1 MGRCQP
7 HMGLRIERRVVYWDT
22 VWRVL
27 QMEKRDLTKGPVFQ
41 AMCLFAMPM
50 IIGNILQQGYNVVD
64 TWVVGHYVGPD
75 ALAAVGAA
83 FALMTCLTSV
93 LLGLCMGSGIVFSMC
108 FGRRDMKRL
117 EESICASFLLAGI
130 CSAALTGAALL
141 GIDEIIFFM
150 NVPEEIVGMT
160 REYMFLVFF
169 GIPAVAVYNFFGAY
183 LKSLGNS
190 AAPLAFLGV
199 STALN
204 IAFDLLFVAV
214 LGKGAAG
221 AALAT
226 VLSQYA
232 SGIGIMAYAFFKNP
246 NIRQAFFSF
255 KIKKDRLKEIANY
268 SVLTCLQQ
276 SVMNFGILMVQGLVN
291 SFGTQVMAAF
301 AAAVKIDSFTYM
313 PAQEYANAFSTFIAQ
328 NVGAKKPER
337 VFAGIRYAVLTSLS
351 YCLAASV
358 LLWFLAK
365 PLLLI
370 FIDSKET
377 AIVAEGAR
385 CLHVIGSFYCG
396 IGCLFLLYGLYRAIG
411 KPMVSVALTVISLGA
426 RVGLSYS
433 LAPLASVGIMGI
445 WHSVPIGWFLA
456 DLAGILYYRKL
467 KKQGKLLP

>member
-1 MGRCQP
+1 
-7 HMGLRIERRVVYWDT
+7 
-22 VWRVL
+22 
-27 QMEKRDLTKGPVFQ
+27 
-41 AMCLFAMPM
+41 
-50 IIGNILQQGYNVVD
+50 
-64 TWVVGHYVGPD
+64 
-75 ALAAVGAA
+75 
-83 FALMTCLTSV
+83 
-93 LLGLCMGSGIVFSMC
+93 
-108 FGRRDMKRL
+108 
-117 EESICASFLLAGI
+117 
-130 CSAALTGAALL
+130 
-141 GIDEIIFFM
+141 
-150 NVPEEIVGMT
+150 
-160 REYMFLVFF
+160 
-169 GIPAVAVYNFFGAY
+169 
-183 LKSLGNS
+183 
-190 AAPLAFLGV
+190 
-199 STALN
+199 
-204 IAFDLLFVAV
+204 
-214 LGKGAAG
+214 
-221 AALAT
+221 
-226 VLSQYA
+226 
-232 SGIGIMAYAFFKNP
+232 
-246 NIRQAFFSF
+246 
-255 KIKKDRLKEIANY
+255 
-268 SVLTCLQQ
+268 
-276 SVMNFGILMVQGLVN
+276 
-291 SFGTQVMAAF
+291 MAAF